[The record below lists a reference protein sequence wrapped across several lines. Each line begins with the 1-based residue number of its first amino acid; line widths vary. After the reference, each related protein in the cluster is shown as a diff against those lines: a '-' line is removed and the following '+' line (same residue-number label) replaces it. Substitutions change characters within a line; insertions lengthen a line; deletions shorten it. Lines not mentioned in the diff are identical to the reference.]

1 MALISL
7 PSVCLLFRLDRRR
20 EFTELTLTHYAAFN
34 V

>member
-1 MALISL
+1 MATGGV

-20 EFTELTLTHYAAFN
+20 EFTELTLTHHAAFN